1 MPVKILCFFLVV
13 ARPFSAYIFSPC
25 NSFLFSI
32 ISTCIAHTT
41 STRNVKM
48 SADTK
53 KRKVESESETNS
65 DVSADSKPLSTPET
79 PKKETVSSSQTSAA
93 SQQKPVFGASS
104 SFGKAAI
111 FDSIKKVKNVFDS
124 SHKESASQ
132 SISAAPANATSSF
145 GSFGSS
151 FGANSKFS
159 NAFQQASKKRSFLDE
174 PEVANAQTLSPV
186 ASAPQYKQVELKA
199 KEVKTGEENETPIFT
214 SLAKLFELPLDKIS
228 EGWKE
233 RGVGP
238 LHLNRSIEDPSQIR
252 LVMRSHGILRVIL
265 NYKITPKTVL
275 IKGLDASL
283 SPGKF
288 LRINSISTS
297 GAPLQYLL
305 KFSDQTIRDSL
316 CEKIAT
322 LQADFKAIVQPVV
335 AKEETAPKAE
345 DYNDEVE
352 VGSTPKTDFDS
363 LEDTLSEEK
372 AEESSEKALG

>member
-1 MPVKILCFFLVV
+1 
-13 ARPFSAYIFSPC
+13 
-25 NSFLFSI
+25 
-32 ISTCIAHTT
+32 
-41 STRNVKM
+41 
-48 SADTK
+48 
-53 KRKVESESETNS
+53 
-65 DVSADSKPLSTPET
+65 
-79 PKKETVSSSQTSAA
+79 
-93 SQQKPVFGASS
+93 
-104 SFGKAAI
+104 
-111 FDSIKKVKNVFDS
+111 
-124 SHKESASQ
+124 
-132 SISAAPANATSSF
+132 
-145 GSFGSS
+145 SS

-174 PEVANAQTLSPV
+174 PEVANAQTPSPV

-275 IKGLDASL
+275 INGLDASL

-322 LQADFKAIVQPVV
+322 LQADF
-335 AKEETAPKAE
+335 
-345 DYNDEVE
+345 
-352 VGSTPKTDFDS
+352 
-363 LEDTLSEEK
+363 
-372 AEESSEKALG
+372 